1 MKNLISL
8 FILLLL
14 SNFTYAD
21 FFQLKGK
28 LKKVKSQSQDAIV
41 SENLILDVTKDSY
54 AKGSD
59 VELSFKYLDTSGGS
73 FFVTYLTNDSLDKSY
88 ETKTAQKIVDAVKF
102 RGTGKWVDYSVLLKN
117 VNFDQENSKFDISIS
132 GKPSAVSFA
141 NISLN
146 SSVAKAAVKAK
157 KVSKP
162 NVLMIIVDDL
172 NSYVGAFGDKQ
183 ALTPNVDKFVAGSVK
198 FTRAYCQYP
207 VCGPSRASFLSGLY
221 PERSGVID
229 NTVYLR
235 EENKTAVNLFEHF
248 KNSGYWTGAAGKVF
262 HSKFGLYEKGV
273 SLDEY
278 EYCRNADNPQRL
290 LLQEKFMASGSKG
303 KFQEYYKKN
312 RVNDQGERVLNYG
325 TSLKDDEHGDGRSAR
340 KVARWLKDYQSNK
353 PFMIAC
359 GLVKPHVPF
368 YAPKKYF
375 DMYDESKLKF
385 DDVPEDHWANKPKIA
400 AVKGYKRFGADVGV
414 NDRAIRAENL
424 KAYLACISFMDAQ
437 VKVLL
442 DGLKASGQEDNTIVI
457 FMSDHG
463 FQIGEH
469 FMYGKVTLFEE
480 CAKVP
485 FAIRLPKNVNNGK
498 SSDSFA
504 ELVDIFPTLIDLCKL
519 PATPQQLS
527 GKSLVPILKNPTVK
541 VKDFAYTVVS
551 RGQRLGRTVRNDVW
565 RFTHWDNDKE
575 IELYNIVDDP
585 KQNKNLANSPEYK
598 EVISQMRKLMKS
610 ALDKK

>member
-1 MKNLISL
+1 M
-8 FILLLL
+8 
-14 SNFTYAD
+14 
-21 FFQLKGK
+21 
-28 LKKVKSQSQDAIV
+28 
-41 SENLILDVTKDSY
+41 LDVAQ
-54 AKGSD
+54 AKFSKGTD
-59 VELSFKYLDTSGGS
+59 VELSFKYLDTSEGS

-88 ETKTAQKIVDAVKF
+88 ETKTAQKVADAVKF
-102 RGTGKWVDYSVLLKN
+102 KGSGKWASYKVILKD
-117 VNFDQENSKFDISIS
+117 VNFDQEHSKFDISIA
-132 GKPSAVSFA
+132 GKPKPISLA
-141 NISLN
+141 NISLK
-146 SSVAKAAVKAK
+146 VAETKAVVKAEK
-157 KVSKP
+157 ASKP

-183 ALTPNVDKFVAGSVK
+183 ALTPNVDKFVASGVK
-198 FTRAYCQYP
+198 FTRTYCQYP

-221 PERSGVID
+221 PERSGVLN
-229 NTVYLR
+229 NTAYLR
-235 EENKTAVNLFEHF
+235 EANKTAVNLFEHF

-290 LLQEKFMASGSKG
+290 LLQEKFMASGTKG

-325 TSLKDDEHGDGRSAR
+325 TPLKDEEHGDGRSAR
-340 KVARWLKDYQSNK
+340 KVTRWLTDYQSNK

-375 DMYDESKLKF
+375 DMYDENKLEF
-385 DDVPEDHWANKPKIA
+385 DDVPEDHWVNKPKIA
-400 AVKGYKRFGADVGV
+400 GVKGYQRFGAKIGV

-437 VKVLL
+437 VKVIL

-463 FQIGEH
+463 FQLGEH

-498 SSDSFA
+498 VSDSFA

-519 PATPQQLS
+519 PATPQKLS
-527 GKSLVPILKNPTVK
+527 GKSLVPVLKNPMVK
-541 VKDFAYTVVS
+541 VRDFSYTVVS
-551 RGQRLGRTVRNDVW
+551 RGQKLGRTVRNDIW
-565 RFTHWDNDKE
+565 RYTHWDNDKD

-598 EVISQMRKLMKS
+598 DVVSQMDKLLKS